1 MESNQIKKIGI
12 TFACIIGLLIVILVG
27 ISVGKGIGKNG
38 ELSKEDAGKK
48 IEKMIK
54 RIGAEETGLIKGEVD
69 LGESNLA
76 DELPELSAEDFSV
89 KGDGDI
95 DIEIF
100 ASGEKAGKA
109 GTTDGWMTDAAKV
122 FNEGNFKVDGS
133 RVSVSIRNIS
143 SGLGSDYIISGK
155 YLPDAYTPSNRL
167 WGDLIN
173 AQGGSVTVV
182 EEALAG
188 NTAGILLSKDKK
200 KQIDADYGEV
210 TLKTVVQATIDGKL
224 VMGYTNPLTSATGL
238 NFLVSVLYQADESD
252 MLSENAKKIF
262 NDFQAN
268 VPYTAYTTQQM
279 VSSAQGGSLD
289 GMVMEYQAYYNDAVL
304 SSGYE
309 FIPFGLRH
317 DNPLYA
323 VGDLSDERQQAL
335 NLFVN
340 FLKSDEQQKKAEKN
354 GFNKDDDYKQ
364 KMNVNGKTVAAA
376 QKLWKEEKDGGKPV
390 LAVFVADVSGSM
402 DGEPINSLK
411 DSLINAS
418 KYIGENNYIGL
429 VSYANDVTINLPIG
443 KFDLT
448 QHSYFNG
455 AVKNLS
461 ASGSTATYDAVAV
474 AIDMLL
480 RAQEEVPDSKLEIFL
495 LSDGEQNAGYSL
507 QDIQGI
513 LKAYKIPVYTIGYN
527 ADLDELAKISEINEA
542 AGINAE
548 TDDVVYKLKSLFNA
562 QM

>member
-1 MESNQIKKIGI
+1 MEANQIKKIGI

-27 ISVGKGIGKNG
+27 VSIGNGIGKRG
-38 ELSKEDAGKK
+38 ELSKEDAKKK
-48 IEKMIK
+48 IEKMVKKIK
-54 RIGAEETGLIKGEVD
+54 ADETSLIKGEVD

-76 DELPELSAEDFSV
+76 DELPELNSEDFSV

-100 ASGEKAGKA
+100 VSGEKAGKA
-109 GTTDGWMTDAAKV
+109 GSTDGWMTDAAKA
-122 FNEGNFKVDGS
+122 FNEGSFKVDGS

-155 YLPDAYTPSNRL
+155 YLPDAYTPSNSL

-200 KQIDADYGEV
+200 KQIEADYGEA
-210 TLKTVVQATIDGKL
+210 TLQTVVQATADGKL

-238 NFLVSVLYQADESD
+238 NFLVSVLYQADEGN
-252 MLSENAKKIF
+252 MLSESAKKVF

-323 VGDLSDERQQAL
+323 VGTLSDERQQAL

-354 GFNKDDDYKQ
+354 GFNKDNDYKQ
-364 KMNVNGKTVAAA
+364 KMKVDGKTVVAA

-455 AVKNLS
+455 AVKKLY
-461 ASGSTATYDAVAV
+461 ASGATATYDAVTVAV
-474 AIDMLL
+474 DMLL

-527 ADLDELAKISEINEA
+527 ANLDELEKISEINEA
-542 AGINAE
+542 ASINAE
-548 TDDVVYKLKSLFNA
+548 TDDVIYKLKSLFNA

>member
-1 MESNQIKKIGI
+1 METGQVKKIGI
-12 TFACIIGLLIVILVG
+12 TFLCVIGLLIVILICV
-27 ISVGKGIGKNG
+27 SVGNGIGGKG
-38 ELSKEDAGKK
+38 ELSREDADKK
-48 IEKMIK
+48 TEKMIK
-54 RIGAEETGLIKGEVD
+54 HIGAKETSLIKGEVD
-69 LGESNLA
+69 LSESNLA
-76 DELPELSAEDFSV
+76 DELPELDPADFSV
-89 KGDGDI
+89 RGNGDI

-100 ASGEKAGKA
+100 ASGEKAGAA
-109 GTTDGWMTDAAKV
+109 GSTDGWMTDAANA
-122 FNEGNFKVDGS
+122 FNNGNYKVDGQ
-133 RVSVSIRNIS
+133 RVTVSIRSIS

-155 YLPDAYTPSNRL
+155 YLPDAYTPSNSL

-173 AQGGSVTVV
+173 AQGGNVTMA
-182 EEALAG
+182 EESLAG
-188 NTAGILLSKDKK
+188 NTAGILLSKKK
-200 KQIDADYGEV
+200 KDQIVSDYGEV
-210 TLKTVVQATIDGKL
+210 TLETVVQATSDGKL
-224 VMGYTNPLTSATGL
+224 AMGYTNPLTSATGL
-238 NFLVSVLYQADESD
+238 NFLVSVLYQADEDNPLSD
-252 MLSENAKKIF
+252 NAKKVF

-309 FIPFGLRH
+309 FIPFGIRH

-323 VGDLSDERQQAL
+323 VGELSNERQQAL
-335 NLFVN
+335 NLFIN
-340 FLKSDEQQKKAEKN
+340 YLKSDEQQKKAEKN
-354 GFNKDDDYKQ
+354 GFNKDNAYEQ
-364 KMNVNGKTVAAA
+364 KMQVEGKTVVAA

-390 LAVFVADVSGSM
+390 IAVFVADVSGSM

-411 DSLINAS
+411 ESLVNAS

-429 VSYANDVTINLPIG
+429 VSYANDVAINLPVG

-455 AVKNLS
+455 AVQNLY
-461 ASGSTATYDAVAV
+461 ASGSTATYDAVMVAV
-474 AIDMLL
+474 DMLL
-480 RAQEEVPDSKLEIFL
+480 RAQEAVPDSKLEIFL
-495 LSDGEQNAGYSL
+495 LSDGEQNTGYSL
-507 QDIQGI
+507 SDIQGV
-513 LKAYKIPVYTIGYN
+513 LRAYKIPVYTIGYN
-527 ADLDELAKISEINEA
+527 ANLDELSKISEINEA